1 VPATTSPQ
9 AIVMRMAAEKDYG
22 AGQYGRIDKLLVAM
36 PHPDATA
43 ALLAGRIISGYV
55 ATAPFIAVLRRNDKI
70 HTVITSK
77 DILGEEAT
85 GVILGGMKKFVDA
98 NPIVSKAVIAAL
110 EDAMAFMAKEPD
122 KAADIY
128 LKTESSKT
136 PKSDVFSMITDGS
149 ISYAVAPTGVMKFA
163 DFMAKTGE
171 IKVAPKSWEEVFF
184 PLIGARKGS

>member
-1 VPATTSPQ
+1 
-9 AIVMRMAAEKDYG
+9 
-22 AGQYGRIDKLLVAM
+22 
-36 PHPDATA
+36 
-43 ALLAGRIISGYV
+43 
-55 ATAPFIAVLRRNDKI
+55 
-70 HTVITSK
+70 
-77 DILGEEAT
+77 
-85 GVILGGMKKFVDA
+85 
-98 NPIVSKAVIAAL
+98 
-110 EDAMAFMAKEPD
+110 MAFMAKEPD